1 MIRRLLMMCMC
12 AAAPCLLHAQI
23 DKEMEEF
30 DNFVKQQQQEFN
42 DFVEQQ
48 NKEFAE
54 FLKETWKLYDLQKPV
69 DRPKRPEPVKPVN
82 FDKSKPLP
90 KPQEIK
96 IGSVT
101 RLPVPEVEPSATF
114 PTAGRKPTPVPT
126 LPGGTAKPYAKPD
139 GQPATPPAKPSRP
152 AGRPVADR
160 PTSKPVTD
168 RPVAKPN
175 EDLVTPIGGDATRPV
190 AGGSSSTRPSTPPQA
205 APRAGMPVPF
215 YGEDCYVDAS
225 LKSSFRLNGISEK
238 EVAAGWET
246 LCRTNY
252 QKLVADCLAAKRE
265 RSMNDYGY
273 LLFTQ
278 QVAEKLCGVGRPNEV
293 ALMQMFLLCQSGYKV
308 KVARVGSQLGLF
320 FASNDVIYAV
330 SFLTIGGV
338 KYYKFGDPI
347 PANTAIYTY
356 NRDFANSTNAV
367 AMSIT
372 APQTFNG
379 DLKIRQLKARD
390 YPSVA
395 LTSQVNDGLIAFY
408 KDYPQCDFSVY
419 VGAPVSPEV
428 QASVLPP
435 LKAAIQGK
443 SQAEAANILIDFV
456 QTAFQYQTDDQQFGY
471 EKPFFVDE
479 VFYYPYCDCEDRS
492 ILYSYLVRTLMGLDV
507 VLLDYPNHIATAVCF
522 DEPVSGDYLTIEG
535 KKYVV
540 CDPTYIGASIG
551 KAMPQYKNVAARVL
565 KY

>member
-1 MIRRLLMMCMC
+1 MIRRVIMMCVC
-12 AAAPCLLHAQI
+12 VAASCVLHAQI

-30 DNFVKQQQQEFN
+30 DNFVKQQQKEFN

-48 NKEFAE
+48 NQEFAD
-54 FLKETWKLYDLQKPV
+54 FLKENWKLYDLQKPI
-69 DRPKRPEPVKPVN
+69 DRPKRPEPVKPVL
-82 FDKSKPLP
+82 FDKSKPVV

-96 IGSVT
+96 IGSVN
-101 RLPVPEVEPSATF
+101 RLPIPEVEPSATF
-114 PTAGRKPTPVPT
+114 PTAERKPTPVPT
-126 LPGGTAKPYAKPD
+126 LPGGTAKPYVKPD
-139 GQPATPPAKPSRP
+139 KPAVTPSKPT
-152 AGRPVADR
+152 R
-160 PTSKPVTD
+160 PTRNPVVAERPSSKPTPD
-168 RPVAKPN
+168 ARPQ
-175 EDLVTPIGGDATRPV
+175 T
-190 AGGSSSTRPSTPPQA
+190 
-205 APRAGMPVPF
+205 APRSGMEVSF
-215 YGEDCYVDAS
+215 YGEDCYVDPA
-225 LKSSFRLNGISEK
+225 LKNSFHLRGISEK
-238 EVAAGWET
+238 EVAAGWEA

-252 QKLVADCLAAKRE
+252 EQLVNDCLDAKRD
-265 RSMNDYGY
+265 RNMNDYGY

-278 QVAEKLCGVGRPNEV
+278 KVAEGLCGAGNTNEV
-293 ALMQMFLLCQSGYKV
+293 ALMQMFILCQSGYKV

-330 SFLTIGGV
+330 SFLTIDGM
-338 KYYKFGDPI
+338 KYYKFGSSI

-356 NRDFANSTNAV
+356 NRDFANSTNTV

-372 APQTFNG
+372 TQQYFNG
-379 DLKIRQLKARD
+379 NIKTQDLKARD
-390 YPSVA
+390 YPAVS
-395 LTSQVNDGLIAFY
+395 LTSQVNTGLISFY

-419 VGAPVSPEV
+419 VGAPVSQEV

-435 LKAAIQGK
+435 LRSAIQGK

-456 QTAFQYQTDDQQFGY
+456 QTAFQYQTDDEQFGY

-522 DEPVSGDYLTIEG
+522 DENVSGDYLMVEG

-551 KAMPQYKNVAARVL
+551 NAMPQYRDVAAKVL